1 MITGI
6 VLEVKNKGECFIT
19 GSRRRE
25 TDEAIGWLL
34 ASVSRRLEPVMKH
47 KAGVVPTILC
57 KPPVQIQVPSTAC
70 DVISYNGEGQL
81 RLLSC
86 TEWRDLSNHTKVST
100 NQPRRPEKK
109 VKNHVTL
116 TRKFPWKSCFTT
128 HLLFFSSNPKILKA
142 FPKTFPTKM
151 KPTKCPARGKK
162 SGKKN
167 ERRGEKKKR
176 KEKVKTAVRLLNPKP
191 QNFAQTLQADI
202 LQVDQKA
209 AKCTTCKQLCGK
221 F

>member
-1 MITGI
+1 
-6 VLEVKNKGECFIT
+6 
-19 GSRRRE
+19 
-25 TDEAIGWLL
+25 
-34 ASVSRRLEPVMKH
+34 
-47 KAGVVPTILC
+47 
-57 KPPVQIQVPSTAC
+57 
-70 DVISYNGEGQL
+70 
-81 RLLSC
+81 
-86 TEWRDLSNHTKVST
+86 
-100 NQPRRPEKK
+100 
-109 VKNHVTL
+109 
-116 TRKFPWKSCFTT
+116 
-128 HLLFFSSNPKILKA
+128 
-142 FPKTFPTKM
+142 M

-209 AKCTTCKQLCGK
+209 AKCTTWKQLCGK